1 MRDLWLRGLA
11 ANPAAPPDVLGRLL
25 YPSAAAAWP
34 VLCAQRPLPQPVVD
48 AIMRHPEGQL
58 RSLLADNP
66 HVPAHQWAQAPIDER
81 GLKRL
86 ARNPREL
93 LRGRLLP
100 DAALRYLLDRDRP
113 EIFEELVYSAHA
125 RRAYT
130 LAAAHPKASARTWA
144 CRFWPALSEPAR
156 AALRQDPDAGVRAA
170 AQAAHSRQTTPV
182 EPEDLPDRHDPDYH
196 DAIMNR
202 PLSAAV
208 VTRALAGGDPSD
220 LHMLAYNPST
230 PADVVAQLAR
240 HPAASVRAQIA
251 ARTDLG
257 PDLVGLLAADPD
269 GEVRLVLSRHHPGTP
284 AETLL
289 RTFLDEP
296 GPQRWPLT
304 AHPNFPVAGL
314 ARFGQHGDPQV
325 RRLAT
330 LDPGADPLLI
340 ERLTNDHDPD
350 VRDAAAACPRLPADR
365 LAYLLED
372 EDLAQAA
379 AANPALSPDRM
390 HELLDQAGIPSTRS
404 PAVR

>member
-11 ANPAAPPDVLGRLL
+11 ANPAAPADVLVRLL

-48 AIMRHPEGQL
+48 AVMRHPEGQP

-66 HVPAHQWAQAPIDER
+66 HVPASQWAHAPVDER

-93 LRGRLLP
+93 LRGKLLP

-125 RRAYT
+125 RRTYE
-130 LAAAHPKASARTWA
+130 LAAVHPKPYARTWA
-144 CRFWPALSEPAR
+144 CRFWTSLSDQAR
-156 AALRQDPDAGVRAA
+156 AALREDPDAGVRAA
-170 AQAAHSRQTTPV
+170 ALSAHTRHTTALEV
-182 EPEDLPDRHDPDYH
+182 DDLPDRHDPAYH

-202 PLSAAV
+202 RLSTAV
-208 VTRALAGGDPSD
+208 VARALAGGDPSD

-230 PADVVAQLAR
+230 PPEAVARLAR
-240 HPAASVRAQIA
+240 HPSSSIRAQLA
-251 ARTDLG
+251 ARTDLD
-257 PDLVGLLAADPD
+257 PELIGLLAADPD
-269 GEVRLVLSRHHPGTP
+269 IEVRLVLSRHHPQTP
-284 AETLL
+284 AEALL
-289 RTFLDEP
+289 RTFLEDP
-296 GPQRWPLT
+296 GPHRWPLT
-304 AHPNFPVAGL
+304 AHPNFPVTGL

-330 LDPGADPLLI
+330 LDPQADPLLI
-340 ERLTNDHDPD
+340 ERLTFDNDPD

-365 LAYLLED
+365 LAFLLED

-379 AANPALSPDRM
+379 ATNTALSSARM
-390 HELLDQAGIPSTRS
+390 HELLDQAGVPATRS
-404 PAVR
+404 PVVR